1 MQQLL
6 CLEKDEID
14 INDIWN
20 FKITTTEAQE
30 NREAHLTGLLGNS
43 AMGISSMETTI
54 YNDNELN
61 IQKLAGSKYSGKLD
75 KSIIIGKNISKVTF
89 GSIRRIIWYN

>member
-6 CLEKDEID
+6 CLEQDEID

-30 NREAHLTGLLGNS
+30 NREAHLTGFLGNS
-43 AMGISSMETTI
+43 AMGISSIETTI
-54 YNDNELN
+54 
-61 IQKLAGSKYSGKLD
+61 
-75 KSIIIGKNISKVTF
+75 
-89 GSIRRIIWYN
+89 